1 MSYALLHSQPAVLL
15 NANARGV
22 GPSVSKLIGQALPE
36 AEVFSSHNLGEA
48 EELAKK
54 ILIIS
59 YNPVLLGGGDGTLM
73 GFLEALLKAS
83 KQLRQPLPELG
94 LLRLGTG
101 NAIARW
107 MGQRGGK
114 QALFRALRHIAERNE
129 RTHKS
134 LNLLEFAGRIA
145 PFAGAG
151 LDGRVLGDYVRFKER
166 SSQKPWKRMA
176 GGMKGYVASV
186 AFQTIPYYLRH
197 PTQIRCQVH
206 NLGERAHRVYPNGSL
221 GPALAKGALLYEGEA
236 SMVAASTIPFYG
248 YGIRMF
254 PFAERLPRG
263 MHLRVLSLNSI
274 PRLLLNLHSLWKGR
288 WFPQGMH
295 DFVVEEAMVSCVEPM
310 PCQVGGDAAGEH
322 KTMHLKLFETAIPL
336 IDFGTPAA

>member
-1 MSYALLHSQPAVLL
+1 MSYAPLHTQPAVLL

-22 GPSVSKLIGQALPE
+22 GPSVSKLIGQILPN
-36 AEVFSSHNLGEA
+36 AEVFWSHHLGEA

-114 QALFRALRHIAERNE
+114 QALSQALRHISERNE
-129 RTHKS
+129 RAHKT
-134 LNLLEFAGRIA
+134 LNLIEFGNRLA
-145 PFAGAG
+145 PFAGGG

-176 GGMKGYVASV
+176 SGMKGYVASV
-186 AFQTIPYYLRH
+186 AFQTVPHYVRH

-206 NLGERAHRVYPNGSL
+206 NLGERAHRVYPDGNL
-221 GPALAKGALLYEGEA
+221 GPKLAKGALLYEGDA

-254 PFAERLPRG
+254 PFAERLPRS
-263 MHLRVLSLNSI
+263 MHLRVLNLNSI
-274 PRLLLNLHSLWKGR
+274 PRLLLNLPSLWKGR
-288 WFPQGMH
+288 WFPRGMH
-295 DFVVEEAMVSCVEPM
+295 DFVVEEVKVSYAEPM
-310 PCQVGGDAAGEH
+310 PCQVGGDAAGEYED
-322 KTMHLKLFETAIPL
+322 MHLKLSETAIPL
-336 IDFGTPAA
+336 IDFGAPAA